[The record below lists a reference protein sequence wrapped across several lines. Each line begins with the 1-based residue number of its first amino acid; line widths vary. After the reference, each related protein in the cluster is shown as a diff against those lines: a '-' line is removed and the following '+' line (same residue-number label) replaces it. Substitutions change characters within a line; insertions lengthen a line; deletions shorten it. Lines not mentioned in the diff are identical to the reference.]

1 MWWIYF
7 QFGHERAAHRI
18 EHDHAPGSLARQA
31 FTYAHIL
38 ILAGIILNVV
48 GNKFAFEHLADA
60 ASLSVAVAIL
70 GGPAIFILGNL
81 WFKAATVSS
90 PPLSHLVGLAVF
102 VLLPFSISALDVYQL
117 KIAAT
122 ATLVTVAIWEF
133 MSLTRKAPTAARDQP
148 L

>member
-1 MWWIYF
+1 
-7 QFGHERAAHRI
+7 
-18 EHDHAPGSLARQA
+18 L
-31 FTYAHIL
+31 
-38 ILAGIILNVV
+38 V
-48 GNKFAFEHLADA
+48 LADA